1 MNPLLSLSFH
11 KSHLEYFLSLFPLD
25 TSSHTIGTQKC
36 LSYLLSLEKDKTS
49 LLDSTTLES
58 TTQGLLSRPMAQNTA
73 GPYSNTSPA
82 TKEAIR
88 EVYQWLQETYED
100 SPKANNSTTA
110 TGAPSQ
116 SSSLGSPIN
125 LSTQGSSA
133 TLGPH
138 SLLPTSSGHG
148 KEAQAILISLL
159 NDTFRDLFTNS
170 TITNSSN
177 YNPNSFNSSATNT
190 RNIPLATQERILF
203 LRKKWSKLQTS
214 ARTTLHT
221 KPKKN
226 PLCIT
231 KDLLMKKRK

>member
-49 LLDSTTLES
+49 LLNTTTLEG
-58 TTQGLLSRPMAQNTA
+58 TTQGLLSSHMAQNTA
-73 GPYSNTSPA
+73 NPYSNTSPD
-82 TKEAIR
+82 TREAIR

-100 SPKANNSTTA
+100 SPKTNNSTAA
-110 TGAPSQ
+110 TRAPSQ
-116 SSSLGSPIN
+116 SSNLGSPIN
-125 LSTQGSSA
+125 LNPQGSSA
-133 TLGPH
+133 TLGSH
-138 SLLPTSSGHG
+138 SLLPTDSGHG

-170 TITNSSN
+170 TTTNNSN
-177 YNPNSFNSSATNT
+177 FNPNSFSPTTTNT
-190 RNIPLATQERILF
+190 RSVPLATQERLLF